1 MELRTM
7 DVKFW
12 LDNFKNEYRQ
22 LLTSFDKLKE
32 KVMTDLETFQ
42 FKLDRKLDI
51 QAMRDNMDTL
61 KGLLMVKFKQVED
74 VKDGLRDMLVYQKYF
89 FPIKI
94 QGMITDNMRQF
105 RLATEDTLFSSYQK
119 NIYDAMFADLEKLTN
134 LADYGRD
141 VDLEVQLKEL
151 AKQHL

>member
-1 MELRTM
+1 
-7 DVKFW
+7 
-12 LDNFKNEYRQ
+12 
-22 LLTSFDKLKE
+22 
-32 KVMTDLETFQ
+32 
-42 FKLDRKLDI
+42 
-51 QAMRDNMDTL
+51 MRDNMDTL